1 MEPKHAEPNQV
12 SIGVLFDNLIL
23 VFSAQSTQSSLA
35 TSWPQRRQAPIHVG
49 IPDYR
54 VGIQK
59 IKDTAQSDFLHI
71 CPFKLFNPSVSFFF
85 KKQFMAE
92 VTDANQ
98 PEKSGKFPHSIW
110 YIVGNEAAERFNF
123 YGMTAILTTFLIAQ
137 FYNPTES
144 TDPAV
149 VSVAEA
155 TANAKTHDFKAM
167 AYLLPMFGGMIADW
181 FWGKYKTILYLS
193 VVYALGS
200 TLLALSVDSEVMF
213 TSALLIIAI
222 GTGGIKPCVSANVGD
237 QFDASNQ
244 HLLPKAFDAFYAS
257 INAGSVLSILLI
269 PYLNKHFGP
278 AVAFGVPAI
287 AMIIAVIFFWAGRNT
302 YRKIPLPTF
311 DPNRLTIFV
320 TAFVSLLLSYLY
332 FDTLPIM
339 AANQIKATGSS
350 SLAGLYPFVADKTTL
365 SSFGTGPILG
375 VWAILVIILAFVF
388 KKQWFANPGNFVGI
402 NLYALTNGGFKAA
415 SQRFGAD
422 KVEGI
427 QSVWRV
433 LAVFAFVPVFWSL
446 WDQSQSEWVVQAKK
460 MDLNWLG
467 IKWEAEQIS
476 FVNAAFILMFIPFF
490 SFLVY
495 PLLRRVGIK
504 VTPLRKIGAGLVLT
518 ALSFVIVATIQ
529 EWIDAGQTPNIS
541 WQILAFV
548 VLTAGEVL
556 VSITC
561 LEYAYTQAPP
571 SMKSTIMACY
581 LLSVTLGN
589 VLVSVIQTSK
599 KNSGFFA
606 QFHGAGFFWLFT
618 GICAGTAVLF
628 MLVSPFIKERSYLQE
643 G

>member
-1 MEPKHAEPNQV
+1 MAAKVAKKFELETLGLKGRENQRN
-12 SIGVLFDNLIL
+12 FCT
-23 VFSAQSTQSSLA
+23 FARSTCL
-35 TSWPQRRQAPIHVG
+35 WPARKNGGGAAG
-49 IPDYR
+49 
-54 VGIQK
+54 
-59 IKDTAQSDFLHI
+59 DFLTHT
-71 CPFKLFNPSVSFFF
+71 FHNKT
-85 KKQFMAE
+85 MAE
-92 VTDANQ
+92 NLDTGA
-98 PEKSGKFPHSIW
+98 EKAKGKFPKSIF

-123 YGMTAILTTFLIAQ
+123 YGMTAILTTFLIAR
-137 FYNPTES
+137 FYNPTGSE
-144 TDPAV
+144 DEAV
-149 VSVAEA
+149 KSAA
-155 TANAKTHDFKAM
+155 AAAANAKTHDFKAM
-167 AYLLPMFGGMIADW
+167 AYLLPMFGGMLADW
-181 FWGKYKTILYLS
+181 FWGKYRTILYLS
-193 VVYALGS
+193 IVYATGS
-200 TLLALSVDSEVMF
+200 MLLALSVNSEVMF
-213 TSALLIIAI
+213 TSSLLLIAI

-237 QFDASNQ
+237 QFDETNS

-269 PYLNKHFGP
+269 PYLNKEFGP

-287 AMIIAVIFFWAGRNT
+287 AMIVAVIFFWAGRNT
-302 YRKIPLPTF
+302 YRRIPPPVF
-311 DPNRLTIFV
+311 DRNRLVIFG
-320 TAFVSLLLSYLY
+320 TAFISLLASYLY

-339 AANQIKATGSS
+339 AANEIKATGSS
-350 SLAGLYPFVADKTTL
+350 GLTALYPFLEDKSKI

-375 VWAILVIILAFVF
+375 VWGILVVLLAFIF

-402 NLYALTNGGFKAA
+402 NLFALTNGGFRAA
-415 SQRFGAD
+415 SERFGAD

-446 WDQSQSEWVVQAKK
+446 WDQSQSEWIVQAQS

-495 PLLRRVGIK
+495 PALNRAGIK

-518 ALSFVIVATIQ
+518 ALSFVIVAIVQ
-529 EWIDAGQTPNIS
+529 QWIDAGGKPNIS

-581 LLSVTLGN
+581 LLSVTVGN
-589 VLVSVIQTSK
+589 VLVSIIQTNI
-599 KNSGFFA
+599 KNGGFFA

-618 GICAGTAVLF
+618 GICFATALLF
-628 MLVSPFIKERSYLQE
+628 MLVSPRIKERSYIQ
-643 G
+643 